1 MNDRDLVV
9 LNRTA
14 LTSLIAGESLQTL
27 AFSSV
32 SAAAYVP
39 QLAGTEYGKTTIRDL
54 LHMASGVAFNE
65 RYDGNDDISRLIADI
80 FGPSKTRAASAV
92 AQFNTRVAPPG
103 TRWNYAS
110 IETLVL
116 GLVLREAIRRPITD
130 YLREKI
136 WQPSLSVRKLM
147 HRGPSTAGDRR

>member
-9 LNRTA
+9 LSRTA

-92 AQFNTRVAPPG
+92 AHFNTRVARPVI
-103 TRWNYAS
+103 RWRFIIVES
-110 IETLVL
+110 LVV
-116 GLVLREAIRRPITD
+116 VLAF
-130 YLREKI
+130 L
-136 WQPSLSVRKLM
+136 
-147 HRGPSTAGDRR
+147 